1 MLIDRPRGFVPRS
14 KGCNLPANYAQK
26 AQNLNTLSRRFEPW
40 REPLELIQF
49 DEPIASAHVRD
60 CCWTGHYDPNTT
72 YHDAGVD
79 RKTYRSV
86 PGEPI
91 MATDSVCD
99 PHWTYLG
106 YPVPDAPVVVSD
118 TVDKGPDTETV
129 TFVITYGTECEEG
142 PASCPSDEILT
153 NKESHVSLSL
163 PAAPEHLW
171 GATLVRIY
179 KSATLWDPSQGLADL
194 EGGPIQRGWTDP
206 ASQQEFFLVAELP
219 LSQRQVVISLSDEI
233 GRKLTTSELL
243 PAPPEARVGGD
254 TELGSLVIFWANSIA
269 FSERNRYWG
278 FPLKTWHDFP
288 FEVKDV
294 KVCNNT
300 VFVLTC
306 GAVYVIQDDVDCR
319 DSNARQ
325 VLEVKGDNVPSHC
338 LSCVELPDGVLY
350 TSQAGLVFLNVQGT
364 ARVVS
369 GPAFAKD
376 DWNQLGPIRA
386 LTIGCGLLIVSTDQE
401 DVVWELAFDDQGNLP
416 ADLSTLSFC
425 ADQWTVDDQGHLYF
439 LADNNVY
446 QFNAGDE
453 YMSMDWW
460 QAEQRGAARQRVSAL
475 SVDYVKKNSG
485 NRNVVSVYRDG
496 ELSILKELGD
506 RPRRVRSTAT
516 SCLQLRVKGNEPMC
530 SLSYGQGLNSLR
542 QT

>member
-40 REPLELIQF
+40 R
-49 DEPIASAHVRD
+49 
-60 CCWTGHYDPNTT
+60 
-72 YHDAGVD
+72 GVD

-91 MATDSVCD
+91 MVTDSVCD
-99 PHWTYLG
+99 PHWTNLG
-106 YPVPDAPVVVSD
+106 YPIPDAPVVVSD
-118 TVDKGPDTETV
+118 TVDKGPDTETR
-129 TFVITYGTECEEG
+129 TYVITYGTECEEG
-142 PASCPSDEILT
+142 PASCPSDEILST
-153 NKESHVSLSL
+153 KSSLQAIQL
-163 PAAPEHLW
+163 PDPPDCHW
-171 GATLVRIY
+171 GIEVVRVY
-179 KSATLWDPSQGLADL
+179 CSQSLWDSSEGLADL
-194 EGGPIQRGWTDP
+194 QGGPIQQGWTSP
-206 ASQQEFFLVAELP
+206 SGQQEYFLVGTFPVTQRNLVLGPKPELG
-219 LSQRQVVISLSDEI
+219 QRLNTSDH
-233 GRKLTTSELL
+233 L
-243 PAPPEARVGGD
+243 PAPEEARVGGE
-254 TELGSLVIFWANSIA
+254 TELGSLVIFWDKSIA

-425 ADQWTVDDQGHLYF
+425 ADQWIVDDQGHLYF
-439 LADNNVY
+439 LADNN
-446 QFNAGDE
+446 
-453 YMSMDWW
+453 
-460 QAEQRGAARQRVSAL
+460 
-475 SVDYVKKNSG
+475 
-485 NRNVVSVYRDG
+485 
-496 ELSILKELGD
+496 
-506 RPRRVRSTAT
+506 RRVRSTAT

-542 QT
+542 ET